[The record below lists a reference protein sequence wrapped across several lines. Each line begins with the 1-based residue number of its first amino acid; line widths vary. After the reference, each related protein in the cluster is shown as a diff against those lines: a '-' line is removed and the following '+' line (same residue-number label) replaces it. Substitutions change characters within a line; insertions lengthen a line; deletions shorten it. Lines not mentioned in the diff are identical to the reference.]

1 MLFRSYLGAG
11 LDYVMGTESAGEAIR
26 LVLETYAGPILLIVV
41 GYGYVWLH
49 KRRYLANEEKR
60 AA

>member
-1 MLFRSYLGAG
+1 
-11 LDYVMGTESAGEAIR
+11 MGIEDTGEAIR
-26 LVLETYAGPILLIVV
+26 SVLETYAGPIVLIAV
-41 GYGYVWLH
+41 GYAYVWYH